1 MKMNMRSEQ
10 GAVLPLVAV
19 TLVGL
24 LALTAL
30 VVDGGVLFSAR
41 RNLQGLADSA
51 ARAGAMAVDLNS
63 LRSTDHVKLDPA
75 QAEQAAR
82 AYLQTAGFGGSMT
95 VRADT
100 LAVTVDLA
108 QARPTVMMG
117 LLGIRIVTTEAH
129 AVARPRAG
137 IERAEG

>member
-1 MKMNMRSEQ
+1 MKASVRSEQ

-41 RNLQGLADSA
+41 RSLQGLADSA

-63 LRSTDHVKLDPA
+63 LRTTDNVKLNPA

-82 AYLQTAGFGGSMT
+82 AYLETAGFGGSMT
-95 VRADT
+95 VTADT
-100 LAVTVDLA
+100 LAVRVDLA
-108 QARPTVMMG
+108 EDRPTVMMG
-117 LLGIRIVTTEAH
+117 LLGIRSVTTEAH